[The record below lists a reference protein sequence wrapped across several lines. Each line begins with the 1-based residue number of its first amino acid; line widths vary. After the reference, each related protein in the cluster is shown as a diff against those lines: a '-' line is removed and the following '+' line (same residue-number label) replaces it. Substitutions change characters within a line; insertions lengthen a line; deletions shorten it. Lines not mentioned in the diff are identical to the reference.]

1 VTEAGKT
8 VAAGA
13 GPLKGLRILDLSTV
27 LMGPYASQLL
37 AQMGADVIKVEAPEG
52 DIVRQIGQARNPGM
66 SGIYLTANRGKR
78 SIVLDLK
85 NPDDR
90 NELLLVARTCDVLL
104 YNLRPKAM
112 ARLGLAYED
121 VAAVH
126 PSIIYVGTFGYGEDG
141 PYAGKPAY
149 DDLIQGVSGAASLSA
164 LIRPDAAPAYLPI
177 AVADRMVGMHAVNV
191 ILAAL
196 LHRNQTGEGQ
206 RVDVPMFETMAS
218 IVLGDH
224 MAGLT
229 FDPPLDDG
237 GYARLLAP
245 DRKPLQTSDGH
256 ICALIYNDKQW
267 KRFFQM
273 LGRNDAETDPR
284 LRSQSTRTIHIA
296 EIYADIAKIFLTK
309 STAEWSSLLEEA
321 DIPVMPLHDLH
332 SLLKDPHLVATGFFE
347 ALDHPSEGKIRGMRI
362 PSRWSATQ
370 PAASGPAP
378 RLGQHNEE
386 IRQEAREILAARMP
400 QPACRTANAVV
411 R

>member
-1 VTEAGKT
+1 M
-8 VAAGA
+8 AAS
-13 GPLKGLRILDLSTV
+13 GPLAGVRIVDLSTV

-52 DIVRQIGQARNPGM
+52 DIVRQIGKARHLGM

-85 NPDDR
+85 KPEDR
-90 NELLLVARTCDVLL
+90 EELLLITQTCDVLL

-112 ARLGLAYED
+112 ARLGLSYED
-121 VAAVH
+121 VAAVN
-126 PSIIYVGTFGYGEDG
+126 PEIIYVGTFGYGEDG

-164 LIRPDAAPAYLPI
+164 LIRPGAPPAYLPI
-177 AVADRMVGMHAVNV
+177 AIADRMVGIHAANA

-196 LHRNQTGEGQ
+196 FHRERTGEGQ

-245 DRKPLQTSDGH
+245 DRKPLQTSDGYV
-256 ICALIYNDKQW
+256 CALIYNDKQW
-267 KRFFQM
+267 KRFFEM
-273 LGRNDAETDPR
+273 LGRDDAETDPR
-284 LRSQSTRTIHIA
+284 LKNQSTRTTHVA
-296 EIYADIAKIFLTK
+296 EIYADLAKIFLTK
-309 STAEWSSLLEEA
+309 STAEWTDLLNAA

-332 SLLKDPHLVATGFFE
+332 SILQDPHLVATGFFE
-347 ALDHPSEGKIRGMRI
+347 ALDHPSEGAIRGMRI
-362 PSRWSATQ
+362 PSCWSASQ
-370 PAASGPAP
+370 PAPPGPAP
-378 RLGQHNEE
+378 RLGEHGDE
-386 IRQEAREILAARMP
+386 IRREVRDLLAARSAEP
-400 QPACRTANAVV
+400 VLRVV
-411 R
+411 KGEE

>member
-1 VTEAGKT
+1 MAGS
-8 VAAGA
+8 
-13 GPLKGLRILDLSTV
+13 GPLAGLRIVDLSTV

-52 DIVRQIGQARNPGM
+52 DIVRQIGKARNPGM

-85 NPDDR
+85 KPQDKD
-90 NELLLVARTCDVLL
+90 ELLLIARTCDVML

-121 VAAVH
+121 VAAVN
-126 PSIIYVGTFGYGEDG
+126 PAIIYVGTFGYGEDG

-164 LIRPDAAPAYLPI
+164 LIRPGAAPAYLPI
-177 AVADRMVGMHAVNV
+177 AIADRMVGIHAVNA

-196 LHRNQTGEGQ
+196 YHRERTGEGQ

-229 FDPPLDDG
+229 FDPPLDEG

-245 DRKPLQTSDGH
+245 DRKPLQTRDGH
-256 ICALIYNDKQW
+256 VCALIYNDKQW
-267 KRFFQM
+267 KRFFEM

-284 LRSQSTRTIHIA
+284 LKNQSTRTTHIA
-296 EIYADIAKIFLTK
+296 EIYADLAKIFLTK
-309 STAEWSSLLEEA
+309 TTAEWTELLNEA

-332 SLLKDPHLVATGFFE
+332 SILDDPHLVATGFFE
-347 ALDHPSEGKIRGMRI
+347 QIDHPSEGRIKGMRI

-370 PAASGPAP
+370 PASPGPAP
-378 RLGQHNEE
+378 RLGEHDEE
-386 IRQEAREILAARMP
+386 IRREARELLATRSA
-400 QPACRTANAVV
+400 QPVLRVANGED